1 MYYAVQAARSLAA
14 GTVATG
20 TVGLGFLVMA
30 AITVLAMWWGT
41 RAYQRAMA

>member
-30 AITVLAMWWGT
+30 VIAALAGCWGT